1 MKRLAALQQQFV
13 AHMYDEDVPA
23 PDVLDGRAPKEGLLG
38 IYTRTTYGNLTDV
51 LKMVYPAIVNLV
63 GEQFFTAAA
72 RRFIKTH
79 PSRSGNLEEYGAE
92 FIDFLSAFTPAQSLP
107 YLPDV
112 ARLEWCYHL
121 SSLAD
126 MPPPVAPDALKQ
138 FAEGVFSRLAFVFH
152 PSVYLMASEHP
163 VARIWLV
170 ARDAAAAADTPI
182 DVGEEGEYVLISRLG
197 KGVEVATLAPAEYAL
212 LRALQEGATLYDA
225 YEAAVR
231 IEDGFALEICLQR
244 FMVSGI
250 FCDVSVG

>member
-1 MKRLAALQQQFV
+1 MTRLSALQQQFV
-13 AHMYDEDVPA
+13 AHMYDADAPA
-23 PDVLDGRAPKEGLLG
+23 PEVLDGRAPADGLLG

-51 LKMVYPAIVNLV
+51 LKMSYPAVVNLV

-72 RRFIKTH
+72 QRFIQAH

-92 FIDFLSAFTPAQSLP
+92 FADFLAAFTPAQSLP

-126 MPPPVAPDALKQ
+126 APPPVAGDALTQ
-138 FAEGVFSRLAFVFH
+138 FTEDVFPTLTFVFH
-152 PSVYLMASEHP
+152 PSVYLLSSEHP
-163 VARIWLV
+163 VARIWLA
-170 ARDAAAAADTPI
+170 ARDAEEGGDAPI
-182 DVGEEGEYVLISRLG
+182 DVGAAGECVLVSRLG
-197 KGVEVATLAPAEYAL
+197 KGVDVETLAPAEYAL
-212 LRALQEGATLYDA
+212 LRALQEGAPLYDA

-231 IEDGFALEICLQR
+231 VEDGFALEICLQR